1 MIASGPMPRSPVWL
15 RKIPSTVSGSQGSRR
30 GLRPAVRFAFPL
42 GAKMYITDFPA
53 PGQGKVRIRADLLRR
68 AGGFRRAVGVFPA
81 RAIVTAGALPPIL
94 VEEPPQPGGSG
105 DGRPG
110 AIPPA
115 ERAPVRPI
123 PPDGKMPLRR
133 NPPRAAPAPPT
144 ASCYIQRRCARAAQ
158 AMMRRRRKSW
168 CRRCISDMPATA
180 IRQCPRLRLR
190 GKERDVRP

>member
-1 MIASGPMPRSPVWL
+1 MLRGKFPRSPVWL

-30 GLRPAVRFAFPL
+30 GLPA
-42 GAKMYITDFPA
+42 
-53 PGQGKVRIRADLLRR
+53 RR
-68 AGGFRRAVGVFPA
+68 ALRVPAWREDVYYGFPRPGSRESSDSGGFITARGRIPQSRRSFPSSRNRYRGGLA
-81 RAIVTAGALPPIL
+81 AHPCGGASTTG
-94 VEEPPQPGGSG
+94 ESG

-123 PPDGKMPLRR
+123 RPDGKMPLRR

-168 CRRCISDMPATA
+168 RRRCISDMPATA